1 MLIFHLKSN
10 FKFNCIIRKIII
22 HNISIY
28 KNISQMETI
37 KKFVSIQIN
46 TF

>member
-10 FKFNCIIRKIII
+10 FKFNCIIRKII

-37 KKFVSIQIN
+37 KKFVPIQIN

>member
-10 FKFNCIIRKIII
+10 FKFNCIIKKIII

-37 KKFVSIQIN
+37 KKFVPIQIN